1 MVKIIWV
8 IENDRAKMLELQR
21 GINSFGSMRAM
32 CMLSYDALKK
42 TITERIEV
50 QGSELARPSLILAD
64 YTMIKDN
71 PQIVDML
78 KDNPRLA
85 GVPLFFVDD
94 GSGVDDEEYYLKGAM
109 VVLKFPIS
117 HSGFVRIERAAWQ
130 YEVTGNYE
138 RILQKQISELE
149 GAKEIQRLND
159 MLASRNE
166 FLHMLFGKYFSDD
179 VLNVILE
186 KPEGAFVGGDRRKIM
201 VMMADLRGF
210 SSIADGMEPDDITD
224 MLNCYFGVMVEVIS
238 RFGGTVIEFMGDGI
252 LAVFGAPV
260 VNAGYCDNA
269 IAAAISM
276 QNEMSE
282 VNDYCA
288 KKGYAQLE
296 MGIGLH
302 CGETFVGNVGSEK
315 MMRYN
320 VIGRTVNEC
329 SRIEGCS
336 VGGQVLISENALFN
350 TNSDVRVVE
359 MAKIFAKGI
368 REPIKIYELKGIGG
382 NYDCVMNSGWY
393 KEMFTTKEDI
403 LLELHPV
410 EGKVVK
416 EKYFPALLKKFSI
429 GNAVV
434 ELSDIPDELHLF
446 GDVEVRFAA
455 SGDNPG
461 FAGVYAKIMK
471 VDDGAVMLHFTH
483 VNREFRRFED
493 RVMLKYCERG
503 ETMDDMENDRI
514 SIVNM
519 ELEDLKKL
527 TSHVESPW
535 DCTLY
540 WAKNG
545 ADISVVCTSNEKSIR
560 ALEFMDF
567 LVLDYAMINGDDK
580 IAKADISKAFL
591 DVMMSELDVLTIEDF
606 FDKKIDLYYNDCQWI
621 YGDKFLAANEEAI
634 RSYTQYVKKRIPWAC
649 VKTTDVVAA
658 GERFRLKSLEN
669 ESDIIVTSSENVY
682 IMIGC
687 RGEIYCINSE
697 KFHNTYEFSEEK
709 LDIFE
714 QMLDYLPEIKKF
726 PEDEYISL
734 DLDAH
739 LCYPKPTGGIYATPL
754 TKRTKVFTEHNKG
767 DYFVGRKGD
776 FLAVRTDDLTDMYII
791 QKEIFYQTYDAKDDK
806 R

>member
-8 IENDRAKMLELQR
+8 IEKDRAKMLELQR

-42 TITERIEV
+42 TIKERIDAQES
-50 QGSELARPSLILAD
+50 QSAKPSLILAD
-64 YTMIKDN
+64 YAMIREN
-71 PQIVDML
+71 PQIVTML

-94 GSGVDDEEYYLKGAM
+94 NGSVEDDEYYLAGAM
-109 VVLKFPIS
+109 VVLKFPVS

-186 KPEGAFVGGDRRKIM
+186 KPEGALVGGDRRMIM

-210 SSIADGMEPDDITD
+210 SSIADAMEPDDITD
-224 MLNCYFGVMVEVIS
+224 MLNCYFGVMVDVIS

-260 VNAGYCDNA
+260 GNGTYCDDA

-276 QNEMSE
+276 QNEMSA

-288 KKGYAQLE
+288 KKGYEQLE

-336 VGGQVLISENALFN
+336 VGGQVLISENVLYN
-350 TNSDVRVVE
+350 TVSDVRVVE

-368 REPIKIYELKGIGG
+368 REPLKIYEVKGIGG
-382 NYDCVMNSGWY
+382 NYDCIMNSGWY
-393 KEMFTTKEDI
+393 KEMFTTSENIWLK
-403 LLELHPV
+403 LHPV

-434 ELSDIPDELHLF
+434 EIADIPDELQLF
-446 GDVEVRFAA
+446 GDVEVRFGTN
-455 SGDNPG
+455 GDEPG

-471 VDDGAVMLHFTH
+471 VDDESVLLHFTH

-493 RVMLKYCERG
+493 RVMMKYCERG
-503 ETMDDMENDRI
+503 EAMNDMGI
-514 SIVNM
+514 MVVHM
-519 ELEDLKKL
+519 ELDDLKQI
-527 TSHVESPW
+527 TSHVEAPS

-545 ADISVVCTSNEKSIR
+545 ADISVVCTSSEKSIR

-580 IAKADISKAFL
+580 IAKADITKAFL
-591 DVMMSELDVLTIEDF
+591 DVMMSELDVMTVEEF
-606 FDKKIDLYYNDCQWI
+606 FYKKIDRYYNDCQWI
-621 YGDKFLAANEEAI
+621 YGDKFLEANEDAI
-634 RSYTQYVKKRIPWAC
+634 RAYTRYVKKRIPWAC
-649 VKTTDVVAA
+649 VKTTDVVTD
-658 GERFRLKSLEN
+658 GDKFRLKSLEN
-669 ESDIIVTSSENVY
+669 ESDIIVTASENVY

-687 RGEIYCINSE
+687 RGEIYCIDSG
-697 KFHNTYEFSEEK
+697 KFHNTYEFSDEK

-734 DLDAH
+734 DLEAR
-739 LCYPKPTGGIYATPL
+739 LCYPKPMGGIYATQL

-791 QKEIFYQTYDAKDDK
+791 QKEIFYQTYDVEKVNE
-806 R
+806 